1 MLTYDLF
8 SYNSAWLEKEY
19 EKKALAQERRTMSAI
34 LAQRQE
40 NLLKKQLESQR
51 PASSFTTS
59 SRTKV
64 KFKDINL
71 KENLSKN
78 ILHKGVV
85 QKANNATL
93 VQSNVQRYIS
103 ACFAPPERIAEA
115 LKSDKKLH
123 FKVFTPINIK
133 EAPRMYYRPWS
144 GDKLP
149 VAERKERP
157 ASSNPPFKC

>member
-1 MLTYDLF
+1 
-8 SYNSAWLEKEY
+8 
-19 EKKALAQERRTMSAI
+19 MSAI

-40 NLLKKQLESQR
+40 NLLKKQLESKR

-59 SRTKV
+59 SRSQV
-64 KFKDINL
+64 KFKDFNPI
-71 KENLSKN
+71 KENSTKN
-78 ILHKGVV
+78 VLHMGVV
-85 QKANNATL
+85 QKANNSTL

-103 ACFAPPERIAEA
+103 ACFAPPERIVEA

-123 FKVFTPINIK
+123 LKVFTPINIK

-157 ASSNPPFKC
+157 VSSNPPFKC